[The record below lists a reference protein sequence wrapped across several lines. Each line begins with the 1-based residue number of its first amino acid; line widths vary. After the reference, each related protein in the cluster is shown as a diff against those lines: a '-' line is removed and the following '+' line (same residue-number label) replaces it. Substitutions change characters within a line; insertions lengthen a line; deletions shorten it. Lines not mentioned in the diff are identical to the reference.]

1 MNAELYILRNMDK
14 SGEVT
19 AILNTVAD
27 TLRKSGIRV
36 AYKTELDEKREK
48 IVYSIADSLKPEENI
63 NVIFVPN
70 AFETYAEDTVIYKTL
85 SSITA
90 KGGTADKKRL
100 EDVLCGFTGDFAPAT
115 PINSNGNRNGYI
127 FLINGIRV
135 VLLPA
140 VSNDE
145 IVELIEDAVKALKLS
160 NTADEKQTSTDESSE
175 KLAGAFAVDFDKVK
189 TDEEEKQK
197 APEPATPEFDIDDS
211 QEEVDIVN
219 LVNNS
224 FKIEEPAPKPMMNTA
239 PVNDTEDDPNAVTLI
254 SSLGG
259 ATRSQEDK
267 ESKEREI
274 REKEKK
280 EQERR
285 AREEQR
291 EREKREKEEQKQRE
305 KEEKE
310 EQKLKEKEEKA
321 EAKAKH
327 QKNRPTFKERFVPL
341 KEDSGKEKARKVILD
356 IAIIVFIVTAII
368 LTKVAIIDPL
378 LNNRKYDEIRDMVKS
393 DIEIATEITTDAEGN
408 EVVRKIKTSKD
419 WKKLKDIN
427 KEVIAWVQIKDTN
440 IDYPVLQHKGDTL
453 DYQYYLYKDIYE
465 NYSGYGSVF
474 ADFRSD
480 KGIDSKNIILH
491 GHNMK
496 DGSMFENLMG
506 YGKYQP
512 DMDYYM
518 KHPTIEFDTPKG
530 EATYKI
536 ISVFKTSTLDAHGEF
551 FNYLTGSFVSD
562 AEFMNYVYLVRERSL
577 IDTGVTC
584 NEDDQL
590 LTLST
595 CSYEYSDFRTVV
607 VARKTRVGES
617 SKVDVSKAKANPN
630 PLWPDVYYN
639 YDKSAKPKV
648 TTFKTEYKKKN
659 VDWYD
664 GSGKLDGKERMF
676 TLHDGEEPDDEEAS
690 EQTTENITQPPTE
703 APTVFP
709 EGIMLDY
716 SQLVMDVGDIE
727 TLKVIW
733 SPENTTEKGLKWI
746 SSNANVARVAS
757 GGRVT
762 AVGPGE
768 CKVTAQTSN
777 GHEYATTIIVNDIL
791 ATKLTISSSSYRTN
805 QIGATYLLAATYEP
819 SNATNKVKWSSS
831 NTSVATVTSGGLVKV
846 TGYGT
851 CTITATLDSLTCK
864 CDINVVKPVATNPPA
879 TNPPATN
886 PPATNPPVTPEPE
899 PTPEVTEPVVE
910 G

>member
-1 MNAELYILRNMDK
+1 MNAELYILRSRDK
-14 SGEVT
+14 SGEIT
-19 AILNTVAD
+19 AKLPLIAD
-27 TLRKSGIRV
+27 TLKKSGIRV

-48 IVYSIADSLKPEENI
+48 IVYSIADSLNPEENI
-63 NVIFVPN
+63 NVIFIPN
-70 AFETYAEDTVIYKTL
+70 AFEEHAEDTVIYKTL

-90 KGGTADKKRL
+90 QGGTADKKRL
-100 EDVLCGFTGDFAPAT
+100 EDALCGFTGDFAPAT
-115 PINSNGNRNGYI
+115 PINSNGNKNGYI
-127 FLINGIRV
+127 FIINGMKI
-135 VLLPA
+135 VLLPVVSTLPAISADKTIDLLKEA
-140 VSNDE
+140 VR
-145 IVELIEDAVKALKLS
+145 AVKGDEAAEAL
-160 NTADEKQTSTDESSE
+160 NANSSDS
-175 KLAGAFAVDFDKVK
+175 KATGALAVDFDKVK
-189 TDEEEKQK
+189 IANINKKNPAEPIDEPQE
-197 APEPATPEFDIDDS
+197 DS
-211 QEEVDIVN
+211 NVVN

-224 FKIEEPAPKPMMNTA
+224 FKVEETAPIAMNTA
-239 PVNDTEDDPNAVTLI
+239 PVNNAEDDPNAVSLI
-254 SSLGG
+254 SGMGG
-259 ATRSQEDK
+259 ATEKKEDK
-267 ESKEREI
+267 EKELR
-274 REKEKK
+274 
-280 EQERR
+280 EQEKR

-291 EREKREKEEQKQRE
+291 AKEKREKEEQRLRE
-305 KEEKE
+305 KEEKQRLKE
-310 EQKLKEKEEKA
+310 EQLEG
-321 EAKAKH
+321 KH
-327 QKNRPTFKERFVPL
+327 QKQKLTFKERFIPL
-341 KEDSGKEKARKVILD
+341 KEDDGKEKARKIILD

-368 LTKVAIIDPL
+368 LTKVAVIDPF

-393 DIEIATEITTDAEGN
+393 DIEIATEVTTDAEGN

-440 IDYPVLQHKGDTL
+440 VDYPVLQHKEDTL
-453 DYQYYLYKDIYE
+453 DYQYYLYKDIYK

-474 ADFRSD
+474 ADFRSN
-480 KGIDSKNIILH
+480 KGVDSKNIILH

-506 YGKYQP
+506 YGKYKP
-512 DMDYYM
+512 DMDYYR

-551 FNYLTGSFVSD
+551 FNYLTGAFTSD

-607 VARKTRVGES
+607 VARKTRAGES
-617 SKVDVSKAKANPN
+617 SKVDVSKAKANSN

-639 YDKSAKPKV
+639 YDKTAKPKV
-648 TTFKTEYKKKN
+648 TTFKTEYKKNN
-659 VDWYD
+659 VEWYD
-664 GSGKLDGKERMF
+664 GKGNLDGKERMF
-676 TLHDGEEPDDEEAS
+676 TLHDNQEPDEDAS
-690 EQTTENITQPPTE
+690 EETTENITQPPTE
-703 APTVFP
+703 APTIHP

-727 TLKVIW
+727 TLTVIW

-768 CKVTAQTSN
+768 CTITAQTTN
-777 GHEYATTIIVNDIL
+777 GHEYSTTIIVNDIL
-791 ATKLTISSSSYRTN
+791 ATKLTLSSSSYRTN
-805 QIGATYLLAATYEP
+805 TIGSTYLLSATYEP
-819 SNATNKVKWSSS
+819 SNASHKVKWSSS
-831 NTSVATVTSGGLVKV
+831 NNSVATVTSGGLVKI
-846 TGYGT
+846 TGYGE
-851 CTITATLDSLTCK
+851 CTITATLDSLTCRCTIK
-864 CDINVVKPVATNPPA
+864 VIQPATAPPATNPPATKPPATNPPA

-886 PPATNPPVTPEPE
+886 PPATNPPVTPEPA
-899 PTPEVTEPVVE
+899 PEVTEPEVIE
-910 G
+910 E